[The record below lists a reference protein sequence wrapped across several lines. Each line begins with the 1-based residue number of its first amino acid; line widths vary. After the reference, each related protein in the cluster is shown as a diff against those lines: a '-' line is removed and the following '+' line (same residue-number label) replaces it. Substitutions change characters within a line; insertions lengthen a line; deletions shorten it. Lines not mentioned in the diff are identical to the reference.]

1 MRTPQSISKGS
12 RCLPCSDKMFLVV
25 QPQEIRDEIKVVGIC
40 AKGVFLS
47 SVPKLLGRKR
57 MWKFSNREK
66 YKRQKIP

>member
-1 MRTPQSISKGS
+1 
-12 RCLPCSDKMFLVV
+12 MFLVV

-47 SVPKLLGRKR
+47 RVPKLMGRKR
-57 MWKFSNREK
+57 MWKFSDREK